1 MSCIGSI
8 EEVASSDCLS
18 KTSGEDDNGIVGAR
32 DDDSDYNGG
41 FNSAS
46 LLTIHTTLIKKVQLS

>member
-8 EEVASSDCLS
+8 EEVASSDWLS

-41 FNSAS
+41 LNSAS
-46 LLTIHTTLIKKVQLS
+46 LHSLYTLH